1 LPERL
6 NIRNLNPA
14 VDKKYHILISG
25 VMWCGVGIMLMSFA
39 AGWLFTYQGKEKI
52 LFASAGLL
60 ASLPVH
66 LFGFIKIAEKNIA
79 RLMLYTSPRC
89 VFSFMTFKS
98 WLTVIVM
105 MAMGIGLR
113 HSQIPKHYLAILYIA
128 IGGGLFLSGTVYL
141 KNVIRLFLKIKS

>member
-6 NIRNLNPA
+6 NIRKLNPA

-25 VMWCGVGIMLMSFA
+25 LMWCGVGIMLISFA
-39 AGWLFTYQGKEKI
+39 TGWIFNYNGTGK
-52 LFASAGLL
+52 LVFASAGVLL
-60 ASLPVH
+60 ALPIH
-66 LFGFIKIAEKNIA
+66 FFGFSKLAGKNIV

-98 WLTVIVM
+98 WITVIIM

-113 HSQIPKHYLAILYIA
+113 HSQIPKQYLAVLYIA
-128 IGGGLFLSGTVYL
+128 IGAGLFLSGTIYL
-141 KNVIRLFLKIKS
+141 KNGIRLFLNHRS